1 MTEMRTISDGPHGA
15 GQQGS
20 RILLIVAGGIA
31 AYKTLELIRRLR
43 ERGHVVRCILTRAG
57 AEFVTPLA
65 LASLSGERVFTDLF
79 SLTDEA
85 EIGHIRLSRE
95 ADLVVVAP
103 ATADLIAKMAH
114 GLADDLASTALLATD
129 KRVLIAPA
137 MNPAMWAHPAT
148 QRSIGQV
155 RADGVRMVGPNP
167 GDMACGETGVGRM
180 AEPEEILAAIEDLL
194 AVEAGPLLGLRA
206 LVTSG
211 PTVEAIDPVRFIA
224 NRSSGKQGH
233 AIAAALVRA
242 GAEVT
247 LVTGPVHEP
256 DPPGATV
263 VRVESA
269 REMLEACEAALP
281 VDVAVCAAAVAD
293 WRVAEAS
300 REKLKKHQGQAPP
313 KLVLAENPDIL
324 KTLSHAAGR
333 PRLVIGF
340 AAETEDLSGNAR
352 RKLAA
357 KGCDWIVANDVSRE
371 QGTFGGV
378 DNSVQ
383 LIRSDA
389 EPETW
394 PKLTKVEVAARLV
407 ARIAAYFARASA
419 AAA

>member
-1 MTEMRTISDGPHGA
+1 MAEMRTISDAPQSA
-15 GQQGS
+15 GQRGA

-43 ERGHVVRCILTRAG
+43 ERDHGVRCILTRAG

-103 ATADLIAKMAH
+103 ATADLIARMAH
-114 GLADDLASTALLATD
+114 GLADDLAATALLATD
-129 KRVLIAPA
+129 KPVLIAPA

-155 RADGVRMVGPNP
+155 RTDGVHIVGPNP
-167 GDMACGETGVGRM
+167 GDMACGETGLGRM
-180 AEPEEILAAIEDLL
+180 AEPEQILSAIEDLL
-194 AVEAGPLLGLRA
+194 AAAAGPLLGVRA

-211 PTVEAIDPVRFIA
+211 PTIEAIDPVRFIA

-256 DPPGATV
+256 DPPGAAV

-269 REMLEACEAALP
+269 REMLEACQAALP
-281 VDVAVCAAAVAD
+281 VDVAVCTAAVAD
-293 WRVAEAS
+293 WRVAEVS
-300 REKLKKHQGQAPP
+300 REKLKKQRGQSPP

-324 KTLSHAAGR
+324 KTLSHAAER

-340 AAETEDLSGNAR
+340 AAETEDLSANAR
-352 RKLAA
+352 RKLAT

-407 ARIAAYFARASA
+407 ARIAAHFARASA

>member
-1 MTEMRTISDGPHGA
+1 M
-15 GQQGS
+15 QQS
-20 RILLIVAGGIA
+20 PRILLIIAGGIA

-43 ERGHVVRCILTRAG
+43 ERDYGVRCILTRAG
-57 AEFVTPLA
+57 AKFVTPLA
-65 LASLSGERVFTDLF
+65 VASLSGERVFSDLF

-129 KRVLIAPA
+129 RPVLVAPA
-137 MNPAMWAHPAT
+137 MNPVMWDHPAT
-148 QRSIGQV
+148 RRNIAQAQ
-155 RADGVRMVGPNP
+155 ADGVRLIGPNP
-167 GDMACGETGVGRM
+167 GDMACGETGLGRM
-180 AEPEEILAAIEDLL
+180 AEPEEILEAIEEIQ
-194 AVEAGPLLGLRA
+194 AIAAGPLRGMRA

-233 AIAAALVRA
+233 AIAAALVGA
-242 GAEVT
+242 GAEVV
-247 LVTGPVHEP
+247 LVSGPVHEP

-269 REMLEACEAALP
+269 RQMLEACEAALP
-281 VDVAVCAAAVAD
+281 VDLAVCAAAVAD
-293 WRVAEAS
+293 WRVARTS
-300 REKLKKHQGQAPP
+300 RDKIKKDPGQTPP
-313 KLVLAENPDIL
+313 QLVLAENPDIL
-324 KTLSHAAGR
+324 KTLSHAAER

-340 AAETEDLSGNAR
+340 AAETGDLAANAR
-352 RKLAA
+352 RKLAT
-357 KGCDWIVANDVSRE
+357 KGCDWIVVNDVSRE

-378 DNSVQ
+378 YNTVQ

-389 EPETW
+389 ELETW
-394 PKLTKVEVAARLV
+394 PKLAKVEVAARLV
-407 ARIAAYFARASA
+407 ARIVAHFARASA

>member
-1 MTEMRTISDGPHGA
+1 M
-15 GQQGS
+15 QQNR
-20 RILLIVAGGIA
+20 RILLIIAGGIA
-31 AYKTLELIRRLR
+31 AYKTLELIRRVR
-43 ERGHVVRCILTRAG
+43 ERAYGVRCILTRAG

-65 LASLSGERVFTDLF
+65 VASLSGERVFSDLF

-103 ATADLIAKMAH
+103 ATADLIAKMAK

-129 KRVLIAPA
+129 KPVLIAPA
-137 MNPAMWAHPAT
+137 MNPAMWDHPAT
-148 QRSIGQV
+148 RRNIAQV
-155 RADGVRMVGPNP
+155 QADGGRLIGPNP
-167 GDMACGETGVGRM
+167 GDMACGENGLGRM
-180 AEPEEILAAIEDLL
+180 AEPEQILQAIEEILASA
-194 AVEAGPLLGLRA
+194 AGPLRGVRA

-247 LVTGPVHEP
+247 LVSGPVHEP

-263 VRVESA
+263 VKVESA
-269 REMLEACEAALP
+269 RDMLAACEAALP

-293 WRVAEAS
+293 WRVAAMS
-300 REKLKKHQGQAPP
+300 SEKIKKQSGQAPP
-313 KLVLAENPDIL
+313 QLVLAENPDIL
-324 KTLSHAAGR
+324 KILSHAADR

-340 AAETEDLSGNAR
+340 AAETGDLVANGR
-352 RKLAA
+352 RKLAT
-357 KGCDWIVANDVSRE
+357 KGCDWIVVNDVSRE

-378 DNSVQ
+378 YNTVQ
-383 LIRSDA
+383 LIRTDA
-389 EPETW
+389 ELETW
-394 PKLTKVEVAARLV
+394 PKLAKVEVAARLV
-407 ARIAAYFARASA
+407 ARIVAHFARASA

>member
-1 MTEMRTISDGPHGA
+1 MPGRFAM
-15 GQQGS
+15 QQNR
-20 RILLIVAGGIA
+20 RILLIIAGGIA

-43 ERGHVVRCILTRAG
+43 ERDYAVRCILTRAG

-65 LASLSGERVFTDLF
+65 LASLSGERVFSDLF

-103 ATADLIAKMAH
+103 ATADLIAKMAY

-129 KRVLIAPA
+129 KPVLIAPA
-137 MNPAMWAHPAT
+137 MNPAMWDHPAT
-148 QRSIGQV
+148 RRSVAQV
-155 RADGVRMVGPNP
+155 QGDGVRLIGPNA
-167 GDMACGETGVGRM
+167 GDMACGESGLGRM
-180 AEPEEILAAIEDLL
+180 AEPDQILQAIEEFL
-194 AVEAGPLLGLRA
+194 ASAAGPLRGMRA

-224 NRSSGKQGH
+224 NRSSGRQGH
-233 AIAAALVRA
+233 AIAAALVGA
-242 GAEVT
+242 GAEVI
-247 LVTGPVHEP
+247 LVSGPVHEP
-256 DPPGATV
+256 DPPGASV

-269 REMLEACEAALP
+269 RQMLAACEATLP

-300 REKLKKHQGQAPP
+300 GEKIKKQPGQAPP

-324 KTLSHAAGR
+324 KTLSHAADR

-340 AAETEDLSGNAR
+340 AAETGDLAANAR
-352 RKLAA
+352 RKLTT
-357 KGCDWIVANDVSRE
+357 KGCDWIVVNDVSRE

-378 DNSVQ
+378 YNTVQ
-383 LIRSDA
+383 LIRTDA
-389 EPETW
+389 ELETW
-394 PKLTKVEVAARLV
+394 PKLAKVEVAARLV
-407 ARIAAYFARASA
+407 ARIVAHFARASA